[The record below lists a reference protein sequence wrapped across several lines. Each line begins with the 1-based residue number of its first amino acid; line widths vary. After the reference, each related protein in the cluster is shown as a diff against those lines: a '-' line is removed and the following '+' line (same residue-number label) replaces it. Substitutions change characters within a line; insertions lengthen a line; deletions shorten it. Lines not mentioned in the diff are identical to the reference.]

1 MKAVLSTGDEVEI
14 IGPVIKKTNEG
25 LFISRREFDAVM
37 NGEAVRISMDELE
50 NAKFPD
56 DIEDQIQRAFDD
68 SLTQI
73 KQAWNKL
80 NNLGE

>member
-1 MKAVLSTGDEVEI
+1 MKAVLSTDDEVEI